1 MNKERTGGIN
11 RTVAVR
17 WAAPPQQLVCN
28 FDRALRRCGGRGDNG
43 GPTDGAHS
51 NAPLRGGSEGPT
63 FSKHRKKRRAN
74 PKTVRAISELN
85 FFEGGI
91 RPACFVS
98 SPLLPAAVRGTVY
111 SGIVHE
117 TDYFKTFATLANA
130 NLDKV
135 PKLDVS
141 SKPFSRQHSCPWVC
155 SLADQGRVGARA
167 RTCGRRC

>member
-1 MNKERTGGIN
+1 M
-11 RTVAVR
+11 
-17 WAAPPQQLVCN
+17 
-28 FDRALRRCGGRGDNG
+28 
-43 GPTDGAHS
+43 
-51 NAPLRGGSEGPT
+51 
-63 FSKHRKKRRAN
+63 
-74 PKTVRAISELN
+74 RAISELN

-141 SKPFSRQHSCPWVC
+141 SKRFSRQHSCPWVC
-155 SLADQGRVGARA
+155 SLADQGCVGARA